1 LNKSQRKALAKAGLC
16 GTMIIKGGAG
26 TGKTLVASLM
36 VIEFL
41 LVGKSSLMTAVTETG
56 AKQLAVRFIEEL
68 SCYQDQE
75 GLLYIMDQLERIRN
89 ISKC

>member
-1 LNKSQRKALAKAGLC
+1 
-16 GTMIIKGGAG
+16 MIIKGGAG